1 MCDEPDEKEKQMQG
15 RTATDVAKRNR
26 VAPAVVPARVGI
38 PADTHRLLTAPEV
51 CEYLRVS
58 RATLYRLFRNHEI
71 PAFRVAKRDWRVAV
85 EDLVEWIE
93 KEASVG
99 RLTRTR

>member
-1 MCDEPDEKEKQMQG
+1 MQE
-15 RTATDVAKRNR
+15 RTATNVTKRNPF
-26 VAPAVVPARVGI
+26 APAIVPARVGI

-58 RATLYRLFRNHEI
+58 RATLYRLLKNHEI

-85 EDLVEWIE
+85 EDLAQWVEQ
-93 KEASVG
+93 EAKVG
-99 RLTRTR
+99 SLTRTR